1 MTKQFDVAIIGG
13 GPGGYVAA
21 IRAAQCG
28 LSVVCIESEKYADPK
43 GDVRLGGTCL
53 NVGCIPSKALLRS
66 SELYDQTVH
75 GLAAHG
81 ITVENC
87 QVDLPTMMR
96 RKDSIVTRLSTGLRA
111 LFKKNGITLLQGKG
125 RLLERINCC
134 ESSRHM
140 FHPIPSPTL
149 PLKGRESCSS
159 SFKGRES
166 CSSPFKGEAG
176 RGMGARTFA
185 TINNADRW
193 LVQAGDESIAAIHVI
208 VATGSR
214 PRVMPGFEVDN
225 EFIFDS
231 TGALSWESVPKHLCI
246 IGAGTIGLELGSVW
260 KRLGAKVTL
269 LETLPD
275 FLPAADPAIAKEAWR
290 LFTRH
295 QGLDIKLGVQMDSF
309 ASLKEGEYDRIIVSI
324 GRVPNTEGLNLQ
336 CDAAGRIDVDQH
348 CQTNL
353 PNVWAIGDAV
363 RGPMLA
369 HKAMAEGVMVAERI
383 MGQNSQVDYDAI
395 PFILYTHPEIAWIG
409 KTQTQLENEGAEFQI
424 GQAPFMAN
432 GRAQG
437 QGETAGF
444 VKLLSE
450 PQTGKILGAH
460 IMGSHAS
467 ELISTVSMNKEI
479 AALIHHCHAHPTL
492 SETLHEAALATEGRA
507 LHL

>member
-21 IRAAQCG
+21 IRAAQLG
-28 LSVVCIESEKYADPK
+28 LSVVCIESETYADPK
-43 GDVRLGGTCL
+43 GEVRLGGTCL

-66 SELYDQTVH
+66 SELVDQAAH

-81 ITVENC
+81 ITFDHC

-96 RKDSIVTRLSTGLRA
+96 RKDGIVTRLSTGIRA
-111 LFKKNGITLLQGKG
+111 LFKKNGITLLPGKG
-125 RLLERINCC
+125 RLIER
-134 ESSRHM
+134 
-140 FHPIPSPTL
+140 
-149 PLKGRESCSS
+149 
-159 SFKGRES
+159 
-166 CSSPFKGEAG
+166 
-176 RGMGARTFA
+176 
-185 TINNADRW
+185 NADRW
-193 LVQAGDESIAAIHVI
+193 LLKAGDESITATHVI

-225 EFIFDS
+225 QFIFDS
-231 TGALSWESVPKHLCI
+231 TGALSWQSVPERLCI

-260 KRLGAKVTL
+260 KRLGAQVTL

-295 QGLDIKLGVQMDSF
+295 QGLDIKLGVDSF
-309 ASLKEGEYDRIIVSI
+309 ASLKEGTYDRIIISI
-324 GRVPNTEGLNLQ
+324 GRTPNTEGLNLN
-336 CDAAGRIDVDQH
+336 CDAAGRIAVDAH

-353 PNVWAIGDAV
+353 PNVWAIGDVV

-383 MGQNSQVDYDAI
+383 MGQPSQVDYDTI

-409 KTQTQLENEGAEFQI
+409 KTQPQLEKEGVEFRI

-432 GRAQG
+432 GRALG

-450 PQTGKILGAH
+450 PQTGNILGAH
-460 IMGSHAS
+460 IMGGNAS
-467 ELISTVSMNKEI
+467 ELISEVSMATTI
-479 AALIHHCHAHPTL
+479 TALIHHCHAHPTL
-492 SETLHEAALATEGRA
+492 SEALHEAALATEGRA